1 MSLAGAGA
9 LIPPWDLSGA
19 QPDRCQHL
27 TLPPLNY
34 PDGQGAGAA
43 PSSFTGHLKPSVKIS
58 ALSAFC
64 VGLMALTGVRIRADP
79 PKEWFRL
86 CQKS

>member
-43 PSSFTGHLKPSVKIS
+43 PSSFTGHLKPSIKIS